1 MGTIYDMKAFYRW
14 LEDAENREILQRRD
28 SLLRVMDRLTDENVL
43 ADARFLLRK
52 IEEEILAREIRD

>member
-14 LEDAENREILQRRD
+14 VDESTNKELLQRRD
-28 SLLRVMDRLTDENVL
+28 SLLNAIGKLTDENVL

-52 IEEEILAREIRD
+52 IEEEILAREIQE